1 MENKHNV
8 RQRRLEKIRKLQ
20 ESPSGKDSGKAPR
33 HRQSSELLPFGNPSS
48 EVVPAPD
55 ILPLARRDQ
64 EFDDRWNDP
73 EYVWKQKMQ
82 RELQL
87 PGAYYARRSGATD
100 TGDGDGGGY
109 HPRIPY
115 RIRFL
120 RQLVASAM
128 LFGLIWGMFQ
138 LQHPLIERGK
148 GIVTTALR
156 EPLDFQQLSAWYQ
169 KTFAGAPSFIP
180 AFHSDEENPA
190 VKADAQKRSYFV
202 PLKGK
207 IHETYTADKP
217 FVSVAAE
224 PHTPVYALDAGQV
237 TFAGPKDETGYTIII
252 RHPGGLQSEYGQ
264 IEQSRVEVNDWI
276 KGGEAIGQVSR
287 DSKSDKGLL
296 YFAVQKESRYVDP
309 AGVIPFE

>member
-20 ESPSGKDSGKAPR
+20 ETPPEKTL
-33 HRQSSELLPFGNPSS
+33 RQRGSNELLPFESRVS
-48 EVVPAPD
+48 EVEPVPA
-55 ILPLARRDQ
+55 ILPLVGKGQD
-64 EFDDRWNDP
+64 FDDRWNDP

-82 RELQL
+82 RELGL
-87 PGAYYARRSGATD
+87 PGAYYAREPGGRDS
-100 TGDGDGGGY
+100 GDGGGY
-109 HPRIPY
+109 NPRIPY
-115 RIRFL
+115 RVRFL

-148 GIVTTALR
+148 GYVTAALR
-156 EPLDFQQLSAWYQ
+156 EPLNFQQLSAWYQ

-217 FVSVAAE
+217 FISVAAE

>member
-1 MENKHNV
+1 M
-8 RQRRLEKIRKLQ
+8 
-20 ESPSGKDSGKAPR
+20 
-33 HRQSSELLPFGNPSS
+33 
-48 EVVPAPD
+48 PA
-55 ILPLARRDQ
+55 ILPLVGKGQD
-64 EFDDRWNDP
+64 FDDRWNDP

-82 RELQL
+82 RELGL
-87 PGAYYARRSGATD
+87 PGAYYAREPGGRDS
-100 TGDGDGGGY
+100 GDGGGY
-109 HPRIPY
+109 NPRIPY
-115 RIRFL
+115 RVRFL

-148 GIVTTALR
+148 GYVTAALR
-156 EPLDFQQLSAWYQ
+156 EPLNFQQLSAWYQ

-217 FVSVAAE
+217 FISVAAE